1 MKKTIFIL
9 FSVFFLNTS
18 YAQDKY
24 LTTIGYMDFFSHSPL
39 EDIKAVNHQV
49 LSIID
54 FDTNEIVIHVLIKSF
69 FFEKSL
75 MQEHFN
81 ENYMESDKYPKA
93 KFKGK
98 IIGFNRKNKNP
109 QKVAIAGEINIHGI
123 SKKIRI
129 SSIIKQKNG
138 KIYLKGYFY
147 VLVKDFDVKIPGT
160 KRNNIARSIKISF
173 DIKHKKRKKHSE
185 Q

>member
-109 QKVAIAGEINIHGI
+109 Q
-123 SKKIRI
+123 
-129 SSIIKQKNG
+129 
-138 KIYLKGYFY
+138 
-147 VLVKDFDVKIPGT
+147 
-160 KRNNIARSIKISF
+160 
-173 DIKHKKRKKHSE
+173 
-185 Q
+185 